1 MKRIFQTIFLAL
13 LASLSFTACT
23 EDDNSENNP
32 SNSNRPLQG
41 KYIRFLSGT
50 LRWEAEASELGSLYV
65 KTSDLE
71 NPQWYDIVACTEDVN
86 DFNIE
91 YYRHHLFLHIKL
103 NEEGMPENFQAIYY
117 KDKNTE
123 RVGEFA
129 LMLQSIDGTVSIERE
144 QDKLSGEFIGTMQN
158 MTNPSDIRHT
168 RFTFHELPISTVN
181 KSENQ

>member
-1 MKRIFQTIFLAL
+1 
-13 LASLSFTACT
+13 
-23 EDDNSENNP
+23 
-32 SNSNRPLQG
+32 
-41 KYIRFLSGT
+41 
-50 LRWEAEASELGSLYV
+50 
-65 KTSDLE
+65 
-71 NPQWYDIVACTEDVN
+71 
-86 DFNIE
+86 
-91 YYRHHLFLHIKL
+91 
-103 NEEGMPENFQAIYY
+103 MPENFQAIYY